1 MRSRFS
7 AFALGLDAYLVRT
20 LSITHPDR
28 DIPEPALLRQVAKS
42 REKRRFLD
50 LLILHT
56 SSEGDSGEVLF
67 FARIFE
73 QGQDRSFAELSTFER
88 EAGGWRYA
96 SGILVPREGLPADPR
111 TLTREAFLGLAAS
124 P

>member
-1 MRSRFS
+1 MRSRFA

-20 LSITHPDR
+20 LSMDHPDR
-28 DIPEPALLRQVAKS
+28 AIPEPALLAQVARS

-50 LLILHT
+50 LCILHT
-56 SSEGDSGEVLF
+56 STEGDTGEVLF

-73 QGQDRSFAELSTFER
+73 RGVDRSFAELSTFER
-88 EAGGWRYA
+88 EEGGWRYA
-96 SGILVPREGLPADPR
+96 SGILAPREDLPADPT
-111 TLTREAFLGLAAS
+111 TLSREAFLALAAG